1 MPATEYSTRP
11 REAAT
16 STMQMAMKIVEMR
29 IMSRATLLQ
38 RRNLSINVDSMD
50 QCCFGG
56 VGRGPGVECSVDILS
71 TAFPGCCAA
80 RRPFRRGAL
89 LIRGPSALGENR
101 SPLARA
107 RPKGA

>member
-56 VGRGPGVECSVDILS
+56 VGRGLFAFS
-71 TAFPGCCAA
+71 TATVACSLAPRLRGEGLHPPARSIDRPVPPPPPPPPLRFPPA
-80 RRPFRRGAL
+80 GATL
-89 LIRGPSALGENR
+89 L
-101 SPLARA
+101 
-107 RPKGA
+107 